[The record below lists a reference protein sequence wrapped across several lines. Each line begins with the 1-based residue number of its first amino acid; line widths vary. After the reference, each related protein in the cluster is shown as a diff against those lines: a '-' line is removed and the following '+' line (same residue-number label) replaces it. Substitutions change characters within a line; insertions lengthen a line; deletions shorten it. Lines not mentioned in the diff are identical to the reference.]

1 MPNSEAIKKY
11 DLEHEKAK
19 QEYDRLVRE
28 LNIATHERDNAW
40 PESEKKLAQ
49 KKCDALGKKLADADR
64 KEQAA
69 QRRLDDARRG

>member
-1 MPNSEAIKKY
+1 MSHSEAIKKY
-11 DLEHEKAK
+11 DLEHERAK
-19 QEYDRLVRE
+19 QAYDRLVRE

-49 KKCDALGKKLADADR
+49 KKCDALDKKLADADR

-69 QRRLDDARRG
+69 RRRLDEARRG